1 MTRHMR
7 LALRE
12 MKSIQIRNVPE
23 DIHRTLRS
31 RAAALGLSLSDYLL
45 EEIGRVAGRPAVADV
60 LSRASGR
67 AGGVA
72 GGRIVAE
79 IRAER
84 DGR

>member
-1 MTRHMR
+1 MHIGCI
-7 LALRE
+7 LRE

-45 EEIGRVAGRPAVADV
+45 EEIGRVAGRPPVAAPHC
-60 LSRASGR
+60 RASGG